1 MAQPLKVGL
10 PIQNRRNI
18 LANVGK
24 ACYFH
29 ILFTVNSV
37 SLWCIMMTVDQNEI
51 DTIETEISGEP
62 HKHQGDRP
70 AVAATNGAVMLS
82 G

>member
-1 MAQPLKVGL
+1 
-10 PIQNRRNI
+10 
-18 LANVGK
+18 
-24 ACYFH
+24 
-29 ILFTVNSV
+29 
-37 SLWCIMMTVDQNEI
+37 MMTVDQNEI

-70 AVAATNGAVMLS
+70 AVPATNGAVMLS